1 MAVHYYLSKKIDRNG
16 EAPIQVTISLKGV
29 RLQKSV
35 GHSIPASKWLA
46 ESERVRKGCTNAKGC
61 SYSKINSDLV
71 EIESS
76 VLRLESTDKEL
87 TKDLLKST
95 VNSALKRKIIIA
107 EEGKPVNP
115 YLVFDEFVAQ
125 EGTEKQWAENTKR
138 KWVTFKSHLT
148 KYRKNFKF
156 TDVTEAF
163 LSGFVQ
169 FETNTLQ
176 MRDVSIQKDIK
187 LFKWFLRWAQKKHYP
202 VPDDFKDYMPKF
214 KIIDKTVVFLTQDEL
229 KTLYN
234 YVIPEEGTEVEL
246 INIQGEKYKKT
257 VTLTT
262 CLDRTRDMFCFCAY
276 TGLRYSDMAKLTH
289 ADIKDDQIC
298 VNTQK
303 TNDTLVIPLN
313 ARAKAIL
320 AKYAH
325 AGYPGNLV
333 FPVISN
339 QKMNDYIKE
348 IAELCGFIE
357 PVKFTYFQSG
367 SRCEEVHPK
376 WEVLTTHAARR
387 TFVCTALALGIPANV
402 VMKITGHSDYSAM
415 KPYIEIAETEKK
427 NAMLK
432 FDEAFKM

>member
-1 MAVHYYLSKKIDRNG
+1 
-16 EAPIQVTISLKGV
+16 
-29 RLQKSV
+29 
-35 GHSIPASKWLA
+35 
-46 ESERVRKGCTNAKGC
+46 
-61 SYSKINSDLV
+61 
-71 EIESS
+71 
-76 VLRLESTDKEL
+76 
-87 TKDLLKST
+87 
-95 VNSALKRKIIIA
+95 
-107 EEGKPVNP
+107 
-115 YLVFDEFVAQ
+115 
-125 EGTEKQWAENTKR
+125 
-138 KWVTFKSHLT
+138 
-148 KYRKNFKF
+148 
-156 TDVTEAF
+156 
-163 LSGFVQ
+163 
-169 FETNTLQ
+169 

-202 VPDDFKDYMPKF
+202 IPDDFKDYMPKF

-246 INIQGEKYKKT
+246 VNIQGEKYKKT

-376 WEVLTTHAARR
+376 WEVLSTHAARR